1 MTDEYGT
8 IYQDLLAEK
17 GISLTPLQIQQYET
31 YYETLVEWN
40 EKMNLTAITEKED
53 VYLKH
58 FFDSV
63 SAGFYFNFDQSR
75 FKFVM

>member
-1 MTDEYGT
+1 MNTEQFT
-8 IYQDLLAEK
+8 KLLAEK
-17 GISLTPLQIQQYET
+17 GISLTPLQLEQYET
-31 YYETLVEWN
+31 YYKTLVEWN

-63 SAGFYFNFDQSR
+63 SAGFYFNFDQC
-75 FKFVM
+75 FTCL